1 MILDN
6 ATVVGSGRTA
16 PTIAAAFAA
25 AGLQV
30 RLAARDAAR
39 ARAAAELASTWSGR
53 RVESCTLGEPAV
65 IGAALVLESI
75 AEDREAKAAL
85 YLDLERWAAP
95 DTLLATNT
103 SSLSIT

>member
-1 MILDN
+1 MSLMSFDR

-53 RVESCTLGEPAV
+53 RVEGCALGEPAV
-65 IGAALVLESI
+65 AGSGLVLESI
-75 AEDREAKAAL
+75 AESHDPKAAL
-85 YLDLERWAAP
+85 YRDLERWAAP
-95 DTLLATNT
+95 AR
-103 SSLSIT
+103 